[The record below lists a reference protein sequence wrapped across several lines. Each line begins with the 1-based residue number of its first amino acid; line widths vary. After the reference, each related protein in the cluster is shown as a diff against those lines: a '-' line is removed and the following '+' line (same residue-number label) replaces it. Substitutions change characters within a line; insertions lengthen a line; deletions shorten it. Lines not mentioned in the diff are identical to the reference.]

1 MWSTQFAEYSL
12 EKSESN
18 WIEVMDLK
26 IFLEELNVLFGKS
39 ANEIIDNEI
48 AVYVKKW
55 IWNDE

>member
-1 MWSTQFAEYSL
+1 MKYPVRRVFNR
-12 EKSESN
+12 KSESN

>member
-1 MWSTQFAEYSL
+1 MKYPVRRVFTR
-12 EKSESN
+12 KSESN

-55 IWNDE
+55 IWNDK

>member
-1 MWSTQFAEYSL
+1 MKYPVRRVFTR
-12 EKSESN
+12 KSESN

>member
-1 MWSTQFAEYSL
+1 MKYPVRRVFTR
-12 EKSESN
+12 KSESN
-18 WIEVMDLK
+18 WIEVMDMK